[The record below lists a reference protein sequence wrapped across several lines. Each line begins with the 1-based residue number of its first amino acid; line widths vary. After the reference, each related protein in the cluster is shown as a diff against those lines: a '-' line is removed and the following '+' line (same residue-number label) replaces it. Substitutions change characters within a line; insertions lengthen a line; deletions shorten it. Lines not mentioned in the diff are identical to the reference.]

1 MKQIKVLNADAN
13 LQEVQRTEVVELH
26 QKYTISKIYTVEN
39 SASKMIWVFFSPD
52 LRKWKG

>member
-26 QKYTISKIYTVEN
+26 QKYTISKI
-39 SASKMIWVFFSPD
+39 
-52 LRKWKG
+52 